1 MREVGSLI
9 QETGSIRNPQ
19 IILMWDISYHL
30 ATIGV
35 TSAIA
40 KCAVA
45 RIAHRRSAIFSS
57 KRALGTRLRMTK
69 ICHSCSREV
78 RGRYEASSE
87 AAGTS
92 RSTEWKQFVSIQ

>member
-30 ATIGV
+30 AAIGV
-35 TSAIA
+35 TSAKMIQ

-45 RIAHRRSAIFSS
+45 RSTHIRSYA
-57 KRALGTRLRMTK
+57 
-69 ICHSCSREV
+69 
-78 RGRYEASSE
+78 
-87 AAGTS
+87 
-92 RSTEWKQFVSIQ
+92 